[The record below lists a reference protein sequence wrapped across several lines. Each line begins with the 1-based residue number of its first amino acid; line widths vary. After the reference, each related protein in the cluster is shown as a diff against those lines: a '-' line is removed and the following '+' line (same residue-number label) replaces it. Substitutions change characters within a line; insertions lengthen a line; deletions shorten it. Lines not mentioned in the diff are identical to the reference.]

1 MFKFYTKGDD
11 DFLEGVVFLNGQKVV
26 TVQAKRYAD
35 GEVIV
40 DVFDGSDNE
49 QVSWSDFEESD

>member
-1 MFKFYTKGDD
+1 MFKFYTKGED

-26 TVQAKRYAD
+26 TVQATRYAD
-35 GEVIV
+35 GEIFV